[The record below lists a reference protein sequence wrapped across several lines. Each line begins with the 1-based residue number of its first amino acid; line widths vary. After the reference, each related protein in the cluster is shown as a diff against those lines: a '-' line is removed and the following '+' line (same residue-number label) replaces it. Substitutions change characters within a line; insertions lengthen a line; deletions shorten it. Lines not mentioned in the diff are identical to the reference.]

1 MPASDLTVGTEVE
14 YPQVQSSYE
23 VTTLSRRAAGSHGL
37 RSTVRSDYGGSGGW
51 PDGNIGSDPTAGI
64 ELRSDPMSTDDLR
77 DWYRMSI
84 AELSK
89 YSPHE
94 PCGVSVSGDRAS
106 TIGLHL
112 HFSGDMFEGSDGR
125 RKGEALYELSQ
136 EPWFKLFACS
146 SIADD
151 PGSKTYQV
159 FRSSY
164 CSMNYTDHSSNSVV
178 NRVNDDHFE
187 WRLLEPVTP
196 DHFDLVLD
204 FFEIFADE
212 GIDEAR
218 DFARGLVDDFD
229 HRLTAVKR
237 AHALGIE
244 DMLDERRG
252 SSETTQEDFDI
263 VRGTPANRRLDN
275 PEAQGF
281 YNEVYNASNA
291 PYIYVVE
298 DQASGDNYIAMYS
311 ENYSESDN
319 PFEFNGVQFQF
330 DDVLDARDLS
340 DVTTAQADAVYDAV
354 GEYRNGGRQSN
365 NVQKSPATNA
375 LLDRCEQILKDN

>member
-1 MPASDLTVGTEVE
+1 
-14 YPQVQSSYE
+14 
-23 VTTLSRRAAGSHGL
+23 
-37 RSTVRSDYGGSGGW
+37 
-51 PDGNIGSDPTAGI
+51 
-64 ELRSDPMSTDDLR
+64 MSPDDLR

-94 PCGVSVSGDRAS
+94 PCGVSVSSDRAS

-112 HFSGDMFEGSDGR
+112 HFSGDMFQGSAGR
-125 RKGEALYELSQ
+125 RKGEGLYELSQ

-146 SIADD
+146 SIAND
-151 PGSKTYQV
+151 PGSETYQV

-178 NRVNDDHFE
+178 NRVNGDHFE

-204 FFEIFADE
+204 FFELFANE

-218 DFARGLVDDFD
+218 EFARGLVDDFD

-244 DMLDERRG
+244 DMLDQGRG
-252 SSETTQEDFDI
+252 SSETDQEDFDI
-263 VRGTPANRRLDN
+263 VRGTTASRQLDN
-275 PEAQGF
+275 PEAQDF

-298 DQASGDNYIAMYS
+298 HQESGDNYIAMYS

-330 DDVLDARDLS
+330 DSVLDARDLS

-354 GEYRNGGRQSN
+354 SQYRNGGSQSDS
-365 NVQKSPATNA
+365 VRKSPATNA